1 MYLIIRKEKKVLN
14 LYFFTY
20 NGNMPE
26 HTLTVIIIIFS
37 IIFVIAVSILIIF
50 ESIETNQNR
59 EESLK
64 DFTVLEN
71 RLSTGGF
78 SLFSSQMHKYYF
90 TMPTL
95 KTLRIKN
102 DENLPIYLFSSSKI
116 DPKLIEYNFEGQYN
130 SIYETVYK
138 NVITLANTKY
148 SLEAAFTIFTKIRL
162 YNFAMKIS
170 IIFFIYL
177 LFVSCSL
184 IYIYSNKK
192 RLSTSTRIDHG
203 VLSDPDYHNPDR
215 KITDELKKSAALDQ
229 DIVLTLVG
237 APEKLIFE
245 NASEFEEILNRNF
258 PFRDLIFRYNDDIF
272 GILLPNTDLEQGI
285 HQIEM
290 FDQIFVSSSTKSLKF
305 PIMFGLSSRNGR
317 LISGNIIL
325 KEAKAALKKA
335 MSDTD
340 FPIVGFRPNPARYR
354 EYLSKL
360 KTKS

>member
-1 MYLIIRKEKKVLN
+1 MYK
-14 LYFFTY
+14 
-20 NGNMPE
+20 
-26 HTLTVIIIIFS
+26 HTLTVIITIFS
-37 IIFVIAVSILIIF
+37 IILVTAVSILIIV
-50 ESIETNQNR
+50 ESIETNRNK

-64 DFTVLEN
+64 AFTVLEN
-71 RLSTGGF
+71 RLSTSSF
-78 SLFSSQMHKYYF
+78 SLFSSQIHKYYF

-102 DENLPIYLFSSSKI
+102 DDNLPIYLFSSSKI
-116 DPKLIEYNFEGQYN
+116 DPKLIGYDFDDQYS

-138 NVITLANTKY
+138 NEITLANTKY
-148 SLEAAFTIFTKIRL
+148 NLEAAFTIFTKIRL
-162 YNFAMKIS
+162 YNFLMKIS
-170 IIFFIYL
+170 IVFFIYL
-177 LFVSCSL
+177 LFVSCLL

-192 RLSTSTRIDHG
+192 SPSIFTRIEPG
-203 VLSDPDYHNPDR
+203 VLSDTDYHNPDQ
-215 KITDELKKSAALDQ
+215 KITDELKKSAAFDQ

-258 PFRDLIFRYNDDIF
+258 PFHDLIFRYSDNIF

-290 FDQIFVSSSTKSLKF
+290 FDQFFVSSSTKFLKF

-360 KTKS
+360 KTKL